1 MINKKFREQK
11 ETIISYFNNRKNIVF
26 TKNML
31 HAILFD
37 YRSKWNA
44 GINLGIND
52 FLKFLEEECGLQQV
66 VLEFPKHNINRY
78 VFKKDISPYKI
89 ACSIKSSGY
98 FSHYS
103 AMFLNGLTEQIP
115 QSIFFNI
122 EQSDKSSFSYNNLT
136 QDQIDKAFSKEP
148 KLTNQIAQYNEYKLH
163 LLTGKFTGNLGVI
176 NLEEQEV
183 DQIQVTGLE
192 RTLIDIAV
200 RPNYSGG
207 IYEVLKAYEKAH
219 SYVSINKL
227 SAILEKINFIYPY
240 HQVIGFYLEKT
251 GKYTENQ
258 LNIMKSFETKHNF
271 YLTHNMINPKFSKTW
286 KLFYPSNFQP
296 FLSGN

>member
-1 MINKKFREQK
+1 
-11 ETIISYFNNRKNIVF
+11 
-26 TKNML
+26 ML

-122 EQSDKSSFSYNNLT
+122 EQ
-136 QDQIDKAFSKEP
+136 
-148 KLTNQIAQYNEYKLH
+148 
-163 LLTGKFTGNLGVI
+163 
-176 NLEEQEV
+176 
-183 DQIQVTGLE
+183 
-192 RTLIDIAV
+192 
-200 RPNYSGG
+200 
-207 IYEVLKAYEKAH
+207 
-219 SYVSINKL
+219 
-227 SAILEKINFIYPY
+227 
-240 HQVIGFYLEKT
+240 
-251 GKYTENQ
+251 
-258 LNIMKSFETKHNF
+258 
-271 YLTHNMINPKFSKTW
+271 
-286 KLFYPSNFQP
+286 
-296 FLSGN
+296 